1 MDFLASLFKYI
12 FYILQVIQ
20 KEYQNNFNGEA
31 MKYSIFILLIMF
43 ISFNCSNQKNNG
55 ASIKTEEVN
64 YTANGTTLK
73 GFLSYDENQQGVR
86 PGIIV
91 VHEWWGNNDY
101 SERRAEML
109 AKLGYIA
116 LAIDMY
122 GDGKQADNPGDAG
135 KYASQ
140 VMQNMDEA
148 KARFDAGVNFLK
160 KQSQT
165 DTSRIAAIGYC
176 FGGGV
181 VLRMALAG
189 DDLNA
194 VVSFHG
200 ALPTDS
206 VKDPEDVKAKFLVCA
221 GGADPFAPKEVVDKF
236 KKAMDDANAD
246 YKFVSYPGA
255 LHAFTNP
262 AADSLGK
269 KFNIPI
275 AYNKEADEKSWAA
288 MEEFFKG
295 IFK

>member
-1 MDFLASLFKYI
+1 
-12 FYILQVIQ
+12 
-20 KEYQNNFNGEA
+20 
-31 MKYSIFILLIMF
+31 MKYSILLLLVMF
-43 ISFNCSNQKNNG
+43 ISFNCSNQKNNST
-55 ASIKTEEVN
+55 SIKTEDVQ

-73 GFLSYDENQQGVR
+73 GFLSYDENQEGLR

-101 SERRAEML
+101 SKRRAEML

-122 GDGKQADNPGDAG
+122 GNGKQADNPGDAG
-135 KYASQ
+135 KLAGE

-160 KQSQT
+160 EQAQT
-165 DTSRIAAIGYC
+165 DTNQIAAIGYC

-181 VLRMALAG
+181 VLRMALMG
-189 DDLNA
+189 DKLNG

-206 VKDPEDVKAKFLVCA
+206 VKDAKDVKAKFLVCA

-236 KKAMDDANAD
+236 RKAMDDAGTD
-246 YKFVSYPGA
+246 YKFISYPGA

-288 MEEFFKG
+288 MKEFFKG
-295 IFK
+295 LFK

>member
-1 MDFLASLFKYI
+1 
-12 FYILQVIQ
+12 
-20 KEYQNNFNGEA
+20 
-31 MKYSIFILLIMF
+31 MKYPIFILLIMF
-43 ISFNCSNQKNNG
+43 ISFSCSNQKNNG

-122 GDGKQADNPGDAG
+122 GDGKQADNPDDAG

-160 KQSQT
+160 EQSQT

-200 ALPTDS
+200 SLPTDS
-206 VKDPEDVKAKFLVCA
+206 VKDAEDVKAKFLVCA

-236 KKAMDDANAD
+236 KKVMDDAKVD

-288 MEEFFKG
+288 MKEFFKEL
-295 IFK
+295 FK